1 MELNKQNFNVTYH
14 PIMDNY
20 KKYENVTKVPFDPEL
35 KFLLSGSM
43 DKAYELCLRP
53 CIDVT
58 YSSVVEKSYLSD
70 EEKVTYT
77 GCKPEEGVMLISH
90 LRVIDYEMVTA
101 NFLLNDHN

>member
-1 MELNKQNFNVTYH
+1 MMELNKQNFNVTYH

-20 KKYENVTKVPFDPEL
+20 KKYENV
-35 KFLLSGSM
+35 
-43 DKAYELCLRP
+43 
-53 CIDVT
+53 
-58 YSSVVEKSYLSD
+58 EKSFLSD